1 VLRGAAGAGAGF
13 AVRLG
18 ARLLLLALAGRLYGA
33 ALFGAF
39 GIAVSTVEVL
49 VALAGLSTKRTLF
62 VALDEAEEGARPPAH
77 AALDAVLLVGGT
89 GLLLGALTALG
100 AALFTPTGSDV
111 GLALL
116 LLAPMVAGQA
126 LLDVIFAATR
136 WAHVVRHEVIGRS
149 LVEPYAAALGA
160 LGAFL
165 LGFRSGGL
173 AIGYGLGTLAALAY
187 GAWALKRT
195 LGRIDL
201 GHYRPDPRTLRGLLV
216 SAQANTGVEF
226 LKALYG
232 RLDIYL
238 VGLFLGT
245 TAAGVYNAARQFRTP
260 IRQLRTSFDSMLTP
274 ITATTLRQKG
284 PKAAGEA
291 LISAARLL
299 LLLQIPVLLALAAL
313 GGPVL
318 GLFGPGLEAGA
329 AALVIL
335 AAAEVLN
342 GALGVSDLLFV
353 YCRPRL
359 GLLVTAVGMAVGGL
373 LGLVLIPALGL
384 AGAAGAVLGGYGVH
398 TLLRML
404 VLRRSLGAPAADA
417 SLAVVLG
424 AGCAGLAAVLAVQA
438 VTAGLAWDA
447 AAMGAGLVVFAGLVG
462 AWAAATGAKLGLAG
476 FIARSRAQA
485 DGA

>member
-1 VLRGAAGAGAGF
+1 MLRGAAGAGLGF
-13 AVRLG
+13 AIRLG
-18 ARLLLLALAGRLYGA
+18 ARVLLLALAGRLYGA
-33 ALFGAF
+33 SLFGAF

-49 VALAGLSTKRTLF
+49 VAIAGLSTKRTLF
-62 VALDEAEEGARPPAH
+62 VALDEAAEGPRPAVH
-77 AALDAVLLVGGT
+77 AALDAVLLVGGV
-89 GLLLGALTALG
+89 GLLLGGLTALG
-100 AALFTPTGSDV
+100 VLLFAPARSDTAH
-111 GLALL
+111 ALL

-136 WAHVVRHEVIGRS
+136 WAHVVRHEVVGRS
-149 LVEPYAAALGA
+149 LVEPYGAALGSVV
-160 LGAFL
+160 AFL
-165 LGFRSGGL
+165 LGWKAGGL

-187 GAWALKRT
+187 GVWALSRT
-195 LGRIDL
+195 LGRFDL
-201 GHYRPDPRTLRGLLV
+201 HRYRPDPKTLRGLLV

-274 ITATTLRQKG
+274 ITATTLRVKG
-284 PKAAGEA
+284 PAEAGEA

-299 LLLQIPVLLALAAL
+299 LLLQVPVLLALAAL

-318 GLFGPGLEAGA
+318 ALFGPGLEKGA

-335 AAAEVLN
+335 AVAEALN

-359 GLLVTAVGMAVGGL
+359 GLLVTAVGMAAGGV
-373 LGLVLIPALGL
+373 LGVLLIPPFGL
-384 AGAAGAVLGGYGVH
+384 AGAAASVLGGYVVH
-398 TLLRML
+398 AGLRL
-404 VLRRSLGAPAADA
+404 VVLSRSLGAPSMDA
-417 SLAVVLG
+417 SLWAVLG
-424 AGCAGLAAVLAVQA
+424 AGTLGLAAVLAVQA
-438 VTAGLAWDA
+438 LTEGLAWEA
-447 AAMGAGLVVFAGLVG
+447 AAMAAGLLVFAAAVW
-462 AWAAATGAKLGLAG
+462 AWTAATGAKLGLAG
-476 FIARSRAQA
+476 FIAR
-485 DGA
+485 GKV